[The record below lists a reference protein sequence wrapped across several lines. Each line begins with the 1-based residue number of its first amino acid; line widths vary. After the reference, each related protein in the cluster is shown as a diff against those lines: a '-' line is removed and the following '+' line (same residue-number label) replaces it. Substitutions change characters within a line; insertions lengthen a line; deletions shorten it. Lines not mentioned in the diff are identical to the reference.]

1 MSDTDRGERTVV
13 YFRTYLQVGVNES
26 IRIFTLISSVTH
38 NATLLGSCMPLGRS
52 SPARPRAS
60 PRRDVPFP
68 LRGARGSLISYI
80 TSFYFVSSSVVRTVD
95 TARAHALGLTDCLTT
110 RPSHSVHS
118 DSNMHLCVLPC
129 CRAPPCSCARSQ
141 ESCSPKSVT
150 HSRVSSRRLFRGLS
164 LEAACTHCYLFR
176 LDPVSPL
183 RPLRLM

>member
-1 MSDTDRGERTVV
+1 MSIMHGIVVRSSTLYQRDDNERHRPRRADCRV
-13 YFRTYLQVGVNES
+13 LQNLFTSGVKQ
-26 IRIFTLISSVTH
+26 RIFTLRSSVTH
-38 NATLLGSCMPLGRS
+38 NVNVNVTTPRFLHARPLGPR
-52 SPARPRAS
+52 PARRPRAS

-129 CRAPPCSCARSQ
+129 SSLQLCTLPRVLQLCTPRRSCARRAWSCSCARS
-141 ESCSPKSVT
+141 KV
-150 HSRVSSRRLFRGLS
+150 
-164 LEAACTHCYLFR
+164 
-176 LDPVSPL
+176 
-183 RPLRLM
+183 